1 VLVSDRRRLQ
11 PAVVDRLKLADP
23 AGSTVEKG
31 LDGLFRVVG
40 GGAAQR
46 RQRQAGVGQ
55 PRTVQRQPSAVLT
68 QMIQAQ
74 RLFDIRTKLIATAK
88 EVDQSAP
95 RCCACLPRNRRFRPL
110 CPYFSDKEPRS
121 CPPPP
126 CKSPAPALKR
136 KTRACA

>member
-1 VLVSDRRRLQ
+1 VLVSDRRRPCSPPWWIASNWPIL
-11 PAVVDRLKLADP
+11 PAPPWKRGWTACF
-23 AGSTVEKG
+23 AWWAA
-31 LDGLFRVVG
+31 
-40 GGAAQR
+40 GAAQR

-55 PRTVQRQPSAVLT
+55 LEQSNVNPSVLT

-110 CPYFSDKEPRS
+110 CPFF
-121 CPPPP
+121 
-126 CKSPAPALKR
+126 
-136 KTRACA
+136 